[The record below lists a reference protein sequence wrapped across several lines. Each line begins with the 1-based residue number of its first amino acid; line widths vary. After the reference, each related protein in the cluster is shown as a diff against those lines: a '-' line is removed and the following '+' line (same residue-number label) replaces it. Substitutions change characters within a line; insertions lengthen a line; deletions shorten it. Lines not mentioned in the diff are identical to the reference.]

1 MTKNENHI
9 SLAGKY
15 LTFCLGKEQYGVP
28 ILKVQEIIGMMPV
41 TCIPRTPEYV
51 RGVINLRGKVIPI
64 IDLRVRFG
72 MPVHDDTEKT
82 CVIVTQIESG
92 ESCIIMGCVVDEVHE
107 VTDVSDKQLEDVP
120 KVGASINTSFILA
133 IAKFAER
140 VIMLLNMDKVL
151 SVDETK
157 EITTIM

>member
-1 MTKNENHI
+1 MTKNENYI

-15 LTFCLGKEQYGVP
+15 LTFRLGKEEYGVP

-41 TCIPRTPEYV
+41 TFIPRTPEYV
-51 RGVINLRGKVIPI
+51 RGVINLRGKVIPV

-72 MPVHDDTEKT
+72 MPVQDDTEKT
-82 CVIVTQIESG
+82 CVIVTQIDSG
-92 ESCIIMGCVVDEVHE
+92 DNYIIMGCVVDEVHE
-107 VTDVSDKQLEDVP
+107 VTDVSDKQLDDVP

-133 IAKFAER
+133 IAKIAER

-151 SVDETK
+151 SVDEAR
-157 EITTIM
+157 ELSGIV